1 MATPLSASTALS
13 AFKAEGLDVRE
24 VRLWATHNRNH
35 VGAWGPVNGVMIHH
49 TGPYSSTSGMVA
61 LCYNGR
67 DDLPGPLCHGVID
80 KTGAVHLVGWGRA
93 NHAGRGDSDVLDAV
107 KAETKLPVDDQGNAD
122 GNPHFYG
129 FELIN
134 AGNGKDPW
142 PEAQVEA
149 AARAAA
155 ALCRKHGWTAESV
168 IGHKEWQPGKID
180 PTFDMGDFRARVAV
194 LLKDDS
200 PAEPA
205 KPSPPK
211 FPGRNA
217 FGPGKSNASILLLGQ
232 QLVRRGFGKHYRVGP
247 SRDWGEADRL
257 NVVAFQRAQG
267 WTGSNAD
274 GYPGPE
280 TWRRLFS

>member
-24 VRLWATHNRNH
+24 VRSWATHNRNH

-49 TGPYSSTSGMVA
+49 TGPYSSTAGMVA

-67 DDLPGPLCHGVID
+67 DDLPGPVCHGVID

-155 ALCRKHGWTAESV
+155 ALCRKHGWTAGSV
-168 IGHKEWQPGKID
+168 IGHREWQPGKID
-180 PTFDMGDFRARVAV
+180 PTFDMDDFRARVAV

-232 QLVRRGFGKHYRVGP
+232 QLVRWGFGKHYRVGP

-267 WTGSNAD
+267 WTGSDAD